1 MDMMSP
7 WGMGVKY
14 RMGRSACVEHLIAQ
28 VPQPL
33 GDIDH
38 HPGLE
43 QAGQHAAGVEEGHPG
58 DGVDQ
63 AGEVGGAAGLD
74 GFTRGRI

>member
-1 MDMMSP
+1 ML
-7 WGMGVKY
+7 
-14 RMGRSACVEHLIAQ
+14 EHLIAQ
-28 VPQPL
+28 VPQGPL

-63 AGEVGGAAGLD
+63 AGEVGGPPAWTV
-74 GFTRGRI
+74 FTRGRI